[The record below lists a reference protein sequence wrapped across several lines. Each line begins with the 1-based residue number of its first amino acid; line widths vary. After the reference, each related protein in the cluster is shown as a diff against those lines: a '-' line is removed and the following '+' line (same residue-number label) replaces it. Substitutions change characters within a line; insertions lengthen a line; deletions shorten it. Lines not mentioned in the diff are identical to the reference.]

1 MPTGPVFAVAP
12 DPRESDDLTCLSE
25 PEIEQRLGFRP
36 VFLKAETGAETE
48 IKTERDRR
56 EWTVWV
62 LLLLFTLA
70 CGESIWAWICGKA
83 W

>member
-1 MPTGPVFAVAP
+1 MVFAVAP
-12 DPRESDDLTCLSE
+12 DLKETDDLTCLT
-25 PEIEQRLGFRP
+25 EIEIEERLGFKP
-36 VFLKAETGAETE
+36 VFLKAETGAENE
-48 IKTERDRR
+48 ITTERDRR

-62 LLLLFTLA
+62 LLVLFIVA